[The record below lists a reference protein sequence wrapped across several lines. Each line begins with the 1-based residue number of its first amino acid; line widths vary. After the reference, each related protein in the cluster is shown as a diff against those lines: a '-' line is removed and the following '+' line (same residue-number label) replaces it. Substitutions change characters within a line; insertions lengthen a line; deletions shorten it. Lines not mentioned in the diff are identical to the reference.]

1 MSYEMALQIINSN
14 YVIKKISQLKNKRGQ
29 LLSMVS
35 LIPLAACGGG
45 GSPAPTTPQAPPPP
59 PEPDYTE
66 SPTGT
71 FTGRD
76 NANLTLSQGAATTDL
91 TVNSKDGNDTITTGA
106 GNDVINGA
114 GGSDTISSGDGNDL
128 IRAGI
133 GADIVDAGAGD
144 DIIVVVGTTGASDYS
159 DTSITNPAGG
169 GLDVSSILTLAE
181 LNSHTTSDAEAGET
195 IDGGAG
201 NDTLLIYGT
210 VDLTGI
216 TIANISTVYVNSTVT
231 FNINQFNGNGGDITT
246 ITGDGYSTI
255 KFATA
260 SQSLQQINL
269 SDLTVENINTLELG
283 ENISLLVANMDSLA
297 SIGISTISG
306 AGTLMISEQNPVLDN
321 IAISNTINLVNVQGT
336 TLADLSGF
344 LIVNPDQILVGG
356 GIQVEGNET
365 NQTLS
370 GTQGDDIFITG
381 TGFETISTSDGQDII
396 IGNMTTLTG
405 DTILGFNYD
414 DTIQI
419 NGLQPYG
426 LTTEDFILNGGT
438 LTLTQNAIDRTGING
453 FSLNVS
459 SISDTVNLVV
469 ESSSTQSITFTINIP
484 PSFNH
489 SETIVFDTPPGSF
502 NNLALPIPTDG
513 DGDALIITIVTLP
526 HHTQIQH
533 AGGSIVS
540 VGDTITLDEYK
551 NLTFITG
558 DNYIGETGSLH
569 LQVSDGA
576 GGHDDLFVDF
586 ISNLTPSQTLSFQE
600 VRPLPET
607 ITGDAPALLSGTTYS
622 IADGEVYSNPLGPIN
637 IWGYDII
644 INNAGILWT
653 ETNSNSWAY
662 TIKVN
667 YLDVLNNSGE
677 IINIG
682 GTGAAWVSGWTA
694 FNNSGLIHTS
704 ASHSTVGVRF
714 GSIEGDFTNSGV
726 IQVISTAGTAVGVSP
741 YNTPTTEVVN
751 SGSILVQGFTGA
763 IGFGFNALPEG
774 LNGVF
779 INNGTIIAESTNANV
794 ESVAIKYGIHSSYLN
809 TIENTG
815 FISADIAFQTSQI
828 ISPHQISS
836 RVINNS
842 GEIWGDFLLNL
853 GGETINNN
861 GIIVGDIFFGEG
873 DDIYNGSNGDFSGE
887 IHGEA
892 GDDTLT
898 GGRFNETFYG
908 GFGND
913 IIDGGQGPD
922 MLFGGANNDTLIG
935 GMGNDYISGASGD
948 DTILQKEGDVIL
960 AGSGDDT
967 ITITDLGFE
976 SIDGGT
982 GINTLIISDNLKAD
996 LSFTAENNSLLNI
1009 DIFYLNTG
1017 AAVALNSAILSAG
1030 QTYQVSGTT
1039 NNETILLGTGWLK
1052 GSTININGEQ
1062 YDIYTNGDITINIQ
1076 STISTTINISVAS
1089 GYSSKEIFNDNLP
1102 APTPKDTTDHDI
1114 ITLSEGVLLWD
1125 NILIDADLTLNT
1137 LNIYTGYS
1145 HDILADSFIIEN
1157 YGTINVTSS
1166 YRWDGIR
1173 GGNKAIDV
1181 QNYGNIT
1188 LEQGGSA
1195 GSSTVLLSSF
1205 IITNHEDAILSSSI
1219 AQGDNTALFGGPLE
1233 NYGLISSTT
1242 GNGLAVGVDISTFT
1256 ATLNNTGTIF
1266 ASGTQSYAISTLWSS
1281 VIINDGNISA
1291 EGTEN
1296 STALFYLEPWDGNV
1310 TWSVANTG
1318 VISGSNAIYA
1328 ELSTTPYDSLG
1339 TLDLIN
1345 SGIINGDITLLD
1357 GDDQITNTGE
1367 IYGDITL
1374 DSGADSFNGA
1384 NGTFIG
1390 IINGG
1395 TGNDTISAG
1404 LGNATINGGEGN
1416 DTLSGGLGADVL
1428 VFDGTFGDDTITDF
1442 EDGLDLLDFSA
1453 STLTFTDLT
1462 ITQSGVDTLIEDGL
1476 GNSITLSGI
1485 TSTDI
1490 TADDFIF

>member
-1 MSYEMALQIINSN
+1 MNYRAELLTIDSN
-14 YVIKKISQLKNKRGQ
+14 YAIKSIKHIRNKRGQ

-35 LIPLAACGGG
+35 LIPLTACGGG
-45 GSPAPTTPQAPPPP
+45 ASPAPTTPQAPPPP

-76 NANLTLSQGAATTDL
+76 NANLTLAQGTATTDL
-91 TVNSKDGNDTITTGA
+91 TVNSKDGNDTITTGS

-114 GGSDTISSGDGNDL
+114 GGNDTIAAGDGNDI
-128 IRAGI
+128 IRANT
-133 GADIVDAGAGD
+133 GADTVDAGAGD
-144 DIIVVVGTTGASDYS
+144 DIIVVVGTTGASDYTE
-159 DTSITNPAGG
+159 TSITNPAGS
-169 GLDVSSILTLAE
+169 GLNISSILSLAE
-181 LNSHTTSDAEAGET
+181 LNGHATSDVEAGET
-195 IDGGAG
+195 IDGGTGA
-201 NDTLLIYGT
+201 DSLLIYGT
-210 VDLTGI
+210 VDLTGV
-216 TIANISTVYVNSTVT
+216 TIANVTTVYVNSSVI
-231 FNINQFNGNGGDITT
+231 FNINQLNGSGGDITT

-283 ENISLLVANMDSLA
+283 ENISLSIANVDSLA

-321 IAISNTINLVNVQGT
+321 IAISNTINLVDAQGI

-344 LIVNPDQILVGG
+344 LIVNPDQILSGG

-365 NQTLS
+365 NQALS
-370 GTQGDDIFITG
+370 GTQGDDKFIAG
-381 TGFETISTSDGQDII
+381 TGFETINTSDGQDII
-396 IGNMTTLTG
+396 IGNMTTLAG
-405 DTILGFNYD
+405 DTILGFSYE

-419 NGLQPYG
+419 NGLQSYG

-453 FSLNVS
+453 FSINVS
-459 SISDTVNLVV
+459 GISDTVNLVV

-502 NNLALPIPTDG
+502 NNLTLPIPTDG

-551 NLTFITG
+551 NLTFITT
-558 DNYIGETGSLH
+558 DNYTGETGSLH

-576 GGHDDLFVDF
+576 GGQDDLFVDF

-600 VRPLPET
+600 VTPLPDT
-607 ITGDAPALLSGTTYS
+607 ITGEMPPEGNNVSFLISEN
-622 IADGEVYSNPLGPIN
+622 EVFSNPEG
-637 IWGYDII
+637 II
-644 INNAGILWT
+644 DVHRASTINNAGVLWT
-653 ETNSNSWAY
+653 DGNSSSWNY
-662 TIKVN
+662 TIEVN
-667 YLDVLNNSGE
+667 YLNDFINSGD
-677 IINIG
+677 IINYG
-682 GTGAAWVSGWTA
+682 GSGGVWLSGWVG
-694 FNNSGLIHTS
+694 FNNSGLIHSS
-704 ASHSTVGVRF
+704 ASHSTAGIRF
-714 GSIEGDFTNSGV
+714 GSIDGGFTNSGV
-726 IQVISTAGTAVGVSP
+726 IQVSSTAGTAIGVSP
-741 YNTPTTEVVN
+741 YNTPTSEVVN
-751 SGSILVQGFTGA
+751 SGSLLVQGFTGA
-763 IGFGFNALPEG
+763 IGFNFNGLPEG
-774 LNGVF
+774 SGVF
-779 INNGTIIAESTNANV
+779 INSGTIIAESTNTNV
-794 ESVAIKYGIHSSYLN
+794 ESIAVKYGIHTSYFN

-828 ISPHQISS
+828 ISPHQVSS
-836 RVINNS
+836 RIINNS

-861 GIIVGDIFFGEG
+861 GVIVGDVFFGEG

-935 GMGNDYISGASGD
+935 GVGNDYISGASGD

-1017 AAVALNSAILSAG
+1017 AAVALNSATLSAG
-1030 QTYQVSGTT
+1030 QTYRVSGTT
-1039 NNETILLGTGWLK
+1039 NNETILLGTGWIK
-1052 GSTININGEQ
+1052 GSTINIDGEQ

-1076 STISTTINISVAS
+1076 SAISTTINISAAS
-1089 GYSSKEIFNDNLP
+1089 GYSSKEIFNDSRP
-1102 APTPKDTTDHDI
+1102 APTPRDITDHDI
-1114 ITLSEGVLLWD
+1114 ITLSEGIMLWD
-1125 NILIDADLTLNT
+1125 NILIDTDLTLNT
-1137 LNIYTGYS
+1137 LYIYTGYS
-1145 HDILADSFIIEN
+1145 HDIWADSFIIEN
-1157 YGTINVTSS
+1157 HGTINVTSS

-1173 GGNKAIDV
+1173 GGNTAIDV

-1188 LEQGGSA
+1188 LEQDGSL
-1195 GSSTVLLSSF
+1195 GSSTILLTSF
-1205 IITNHEDAILSSSI
+1205 IITNHESAVISSSI
-1219 AQGDNTALFGGPLE
+1219 TQGDNTAILGGPLE
-1233 NYGLISSTT
+1233 NYGLISSIT
-1242 GNGLAVGVDISTFT
+1242 GNGLAIGVDISTFT

-1266 ASGTQSYAISTLWSS
+1266 ASGTQSSAISTLWSS

-1296 STALFYLEPWDGNV
+1296 STALFYLEPWDGNI
-1310 TWSVANTG
+1310 TWSVVNTG
-1318 VISGSNAIYA
+1318 IISGSNAIYA

-1345 SGIINGDITLLD
+1345 SGIINGAFTLLD

-1374 DSGADSFNGA
+1374 DSGADSFSGA

-1390 IINGG
+1390 VINGG
-1395 TGNDTISAG
+1395 ADNDTISTG
-1404 LGNATINGGEGN
+1404 LGNATINGGTGN
-1416 DTLSGGLGADVL
+1416 DSLSGGLGADVF
-1428 VFDGTFGDDTITDF
+1428 VFDSTFGNDTITDF
-1442 EDGLDLLDFSA
+1442 EDTVDLLDFSS
-1453 STLTFTDLT
+1453 STLTFADLT
-1462 ITQSGVDTLIEDGL
+1462 ITQNGDDTLIEDAD